1 MKIIPRLFLKLMNYE
16 VFDEFVKFII
26 TMLTGNVNFPV
37 TNPTLADVQTKSDA
51 YHAIVIICKDGNG
64 NKVQRQQRKQL
75 RDELHTMITDLAY
88 DVATRSLGDLAIYLT
103 SGFDYKRPRVPAGD
117 LTAPGNNRLAYTEN
131 SGELVNRHNKVNG
144 ALLYV
149 VMVGITA
156 VPPEVSATAMLAS
169 GPAPGPTPGQ
179 DWWIAGVSSS
189 TKFTITGLTPGTMYY
204 TRCLA
209 IGSGG
214 DKIGPW
220 SSVVGKMAV

>member
-1 MKIIPRLFLKLMNYE
+1 MKIIPRLLLSKKTFAA
-16 VFDEFVKFII
+16 FDEFVATII
-26 TMLTGNVNFPV
+26 AMLTGNVNFPI
-37 TNPTLADVQTKSDA
+37 TEPPLPTVQAKAEEYHDA
-51 YHAIVIICKDGNG
+51 VVAAENG
-64 NKVQRQQRKQL
+64 NKQQRQFRKQK
-75 RDELHTMITDLAY
+75 RDELHTVVTDLAW
-88 DVATRSLGDLAIYLT
+88 DIASRSDGDLAIYLT
-103 SGFDYKRPRVPAGD
+103 SGLDYKRPRTPAGD
-117 LTAPGNNRLAYTEN
+117 LTAPANNRLAYTKN
-131 SGELVNRHNKVNG
+131 SGELVNRHNKVKG

-156 VPPEVSATAMLAS
+156 VPADVPVAAMMAA
-169 GPAPGPTPGQ
+169 GPVPGPTPGQ
-179 DWWIAGVSSS
+179 DWWLAGVSSS